1 MSDIPNT
8 NNYTN
13 FSYVQFDGIEGETK
27 TKGYEKWIGVQFISR
42 AIINPVSGSTDI
54 GSWGS
59 GKGVL
64 SHFMLHIN
72 YDKAISALEK
82 YAVTG
87 KHIKTTKIHTLRF
100 TGDNEP
106 KLWTK
111 YELTNT
117 YISEIGSGQPSD
129 NIITVGLKMQKI
141 QFNYTPA
148 DYEGQKQAE
157 VSWTWDLEQN
167 VVE

>member
-1 MSDIPNT
+1 MSDFNSMYNT
-8 NNYTN
+8 HS
-13 FSYVQFDGIEGETK
+13 FVQFEGIEGESQ

-42 AIINPVSGSTDI
+42 AIINPANGSTDT

-64 SHFMLHIN
+64 IHFMLHIN

-87 KHIKTTKIHTLRF
+87 KHIKTTKIHILRF
-100 TGDNEP
+100 IGNNEP
-106 KLWTK
+106 AIWAK
-111 YELTNT
+111 YELTDT

-129 NIITVGLKMQKI
+129 NVITVGLKMKKF

-148 DYEGQKQAE
+148 DYDGKKQAE
-157 VSWTWDLEQN
+157 TTWTWDLEKN
-167 VVE
+167 VIE